1 MDYTQLTA
9 QARQAT
15 EELLEAAHLE
25 TGDIF
30 VVGCSS
36 SEIMGGRIGKD
47 SSMEAAAAVLAGVL
61 PPLQEQGVYLAA
73 QCCEH
78 LNRSIVI
85 EREAAKA
92 NGYQIVSAIP
102 QPHAGGSWATNC
114 WQRFND
120 PVLVEEVRAAA
131 GMDIGGTLIGM
142 HLRRVAVP
150 VRLSMDHIGQ
160 AILLCARTRSAVH
173 RRFPR
178 RLQSGG
184 SAMIPEAQKQQMA
197 EAVAKI
203 RETMAAA
210 AKAAGRDPAEVRL
223 CAACKTRTVE
233 EVRYSAD
240 LPIDLFGENHVQEL
254 VEKTDANAYNG
265 KPGHFIGHLQTNKV
279 NKVVGRAALIQ
290 SVDSTRLL
298 DKIDAAA
305 ARLGLVQDILVEI
318 NIGEEASKSGVDADS
333 LFPLLEAAAAR
344 EHIRLRGLMA
354 IPPADADDTETRR
367 FFAQMR
373 ELLAR
378 ADARHYDRAQMDTLS
393 MGMSHDYAAAI
404 AEGATIVRVGTA
416 IYGARDYSKKA

>member
-1 MDYTQLTA
+1 
-9 QARQAT
+9 
-15 EELLEAAHLE
+15 
-25 TGDIF
+25 
-30 VVGCSS
+30 
-36 SEIMGGRIGKD
+36 
-47 SSMEAAAAVLAGVL
+47 
-61 PPLQEQGVYLAA
+61 
-73 QCCEH
+73 
-78 LNRSIVI
+78 
-85 EREAAKA
+85 
-92 NGYQIVSAIP
+92 
-102 QPHAGGSWATNC
+102 
-114 WQRFND
+114 
-120 PVLVEEVRAAA
+120 
-131 GMDIGGTLIGM
+131 
-142 HLRRVAVP
+142 
-150 VRLSMDHIGQ
+150 
-160 AILLCARTRSAVH
+160 
-173 RRFPR
+173 
-178 RLQSGG
+178 
-184 SAMIPEAQKQQMA
+184 MIPEAQKQQMA

-354 IPPADADDTETRR
+354 IPPVAETSDGNHAY
-367 FFAQMR
+367 FTKMH
-373 ELLAR
+373 ELFVDIGR
-378 ADARHYDRAQMDTLS
+378 KKYDNVFMDFLS
-393 MGMSHDYAAAI
+393 MGMSGDFEDAI
-404 AEGATIVRVGTA
+404 SAGANMVRVGSS
-416 IYGARDYSKKA
+416 IFGARDYSRH

>member
-1 MDYTQLTA
+1 
-9 QARQAT
+9 
-15 EELLEAAHLE
+15 
-25 TGDIF
+25 
-30 VVGCSS
+30 
-36 SEIMGGRIGKD
+36 
-47 SSMEAAAAVLAGVL
+47 
-61 PPLQEQGVYLAA
+61 
-73 QCCEH
+73 
-78 LNRSIVI
+78 
-85 EREAAKA
+85 
-92 NGYQIVSAIP
+92 
-102 QPHAGGSWATNC
+102 
-114 WQRFND
+114 
-120 PVLVEEVRAAA
+120 
-131 GMDIGGTLIGM
+131 
-142 HLRRVAVP
+142 
-150 VRLSMDHIGQ
+150 
-160 AILLCARTRSAVH
+160 
-173 RRFPR
+173 
-178 RLQSGG
+178 
-184 SAMIPEAQKQQMA
+184 MIPEAQKQQMA

-305 ARLGLVQDILVEI
+305 AR
-318 NIGEEASKSGVDADS
+318 KSGVDADS

-344 EHIRLRGLMA
+344 ERIRLRGLMA

-378 ADARHYDRAQMDTLS
+378 ADARHYDRAQMDILS